1 MPAKKTTISLSDLL
15 KDHDR
20 LSGTVVAQFNQR
32 IKARMKNTVRDFQ
45 KKQRIS
51 LEKAS
56 RIVLN
61 A

>member
-15 KDHDR
+15 KDRDR
-20 LSGTVVAQFNQR
+20 VHGTVVAQFNQR